1 MLIDDIAGLHRHC
14 DILAWRVQE
23 PMSEASAANKHL
35 DHRRVAPEGLFRR
48 PRLYLV
54 GEAPGAEE
62 AEQGRPF
69 VGAAGTALRKML
81 EEAGIDPRQ
90 LRLANAIPFRPIEYS
105 KDHKPRNRTP
115 TIEEIDHYGATVLTD
130 IRRSRPGMIVALG
143 SRAARL
149 FGELRSI
156 RTARKAKLK
165 FENHPLRITFHPA
178 YVRRFGGWNGD
189 LWHQTVADLR
199 QAWEETTCVKRGKR
213 ATLCV
218 TAKLVRR

>member
-1 MLIDDIAGLHRHC
+1 MAETRT
-14 DILAWRVQE
+14 
-23 PMSEASAANKHL
+23 ANKRL
-35 DHRRVAPEGLFRR
+35 DQRRVAPEGLFRR

-69 VGAAGTALRKML
+69 VGPAGSALRKML
-81 EEAGIDPRQ
+81 EQAGIDARR
-90 LRLANAIPFRPIEYS
+90 LRMANAIPFRPIEYS
-105 KDHKPRNRTP
+105 KGCKPRNRTP
-115 TIEEIDHYGATVLTD
+115 TIEEINRHGSAVLAD
-130 IRRSRPGMIVALG
+130 IRRTKPAMIVALG
-143 SRAARL
+143 RTAARL
-149 FGELRSI
+149 FGESRSI
-156 RTARKAKLK
+156 RVVRKMKLQ
-165 FENHPLRITFHPA
+165 FEGHPLRITFHPA